1 MYTPHSK
8 LTFLGTGTS
17 QGVPVIA
24 CDCKICVSAD
34 PKDKR
39 TRASALIEMGGK
51 TFVIDTGPDFRT
63 QMLRERVSQLD
74 AVFYTHNHKDHLA
87 GMDDVRAFCFK
98 QKMAMPIYASR
109 AVQDSLN
116 REFPYA
122 FVPKEDR
129 YPGAPS
135 IDLRHIG
142 YLPFEVEGF
151 HVIPIKVQHGKQFIH
166 GFRFGDVT
174 YITDANHIAPEEI
187 EKIRGSKVLVINA
200 LRTQPH
206 HSHFTLQQALE
217 VVGEIKPEQAY
228 FTHISHL
235 LGKHEYV
242 QAKLPDGVFLAY
254 DGLKVSVGQ

>member
-1 MYTPHSK
+1 MSELRPN

-24 CDCKICVSAD
+24 CDCEVCLSPS
-34 PKDKR
+34 PKDNR
-39 TRASALIEMGGK
+39 TRSSVLIEVDEK
-51 TFVIDTGPDFRT
+51 TIAIDTGPDFRT
-63 QMLRERVSQLD
+63 QMLRENVQHLN
-74 AVFYTHNHKDHLA
+74 AVLYTHDHKDHLA

-98 QKMAMPIYASR
+98 QKMAMPIYASKE
-109 AVQDSLN
+109 VQASLK

-135 IDLRHIG
+135 IELKQID
-142 YLPFEVEGF
+142 YSPFDVEGF
-151 HVIPIKVQHGKQFIH
+151 NVVPIKVQHGKQFIH

-174 YITDANHIAPEEI
+174 YITDANYIGPEEM
-187 EKIRGSKVLVINA
+187 EKIRGSKILVVNA
-200 LRTQPH
+200 LRPQLH

-235 LGKHEYV
+235 LGKHEAV
-242 QAKLPDGVFLAY
+242 QATLPDGVFLAY
-254 DGLKVSVGQ
+254 DGLKVSVG